1 MAFNSVPSINRHHPL
16 CTSPTTSPTTSYN
29 EYGSGMDVP
38 DNVSRVTRESS
49 VSTGNQNKDKVSRLA
64 REYGIVVSKPKHPNY
79 AIKAVRLNTFKG
91 WSPSSTQSAEDM
103 AEAGFFH
110 PTGV

>member
-1 MAFNSVPSINRHHPL
+1 MAFNSVPSNRHHPL
-16 CTSPTTSPTTSYN
+16 CTSPTTSYN
-29 EYGSGMDVP
+29 EYGTGMDVP
-38 DNVSRVTRESS
+38 DNISRVTRESS
-49 VSTGNQNKDKVSRLA
+49 VSTGNQNRDKVSRLA

-91 WSPSSTQSAEDM
+91 WSPSSQSAEDM